1 MIFLYRYSEYYN
13 HYYVGANINRFDA
26 EKLRMNLKEFGVNFP
41 PFEIYCGDEIQDNSI
56 SDNFIITAYY
66 PKELDKVINLF
77 KNIIE
82 GNVEGFSS
90 EFLEFLVK
98 NLTLIK

>member
-1 MIFLYRYSEYYN
+1 MNNDIFERAKRE
-13 HYYVGANINRFDA
+13 
-26 EKLRMNLKEFGVNFP
+26 
-41 PFEIYCGDEIQDNSI
+41 
-56 SDNFIITAYY
+56 
-66 PKELDKVINLF
+66 INLF